1 MLASAPPNPDLQMPR
16 QPTVKPSHIALIC
29 FLAVAVMFVGSI
41 VIGVAVV
48 QAEHAPPAAPSDT
61 Q

>member
-1 MLASAPPNPDLQMPR
+1 MPE
-16 QPTVKPSHIALIC
+16 QSTVKPRTIALIC
-29 FLAVAVMFVGSI
+29 AVAAGLLFVGSI

-48 QAEHAPPAAPSDT
+48 QAEHVAPAQPND

>member
-1 MLASAPPNPDLQMPR
+1 MPK

-29 FLAVAVMFVGSI
+29 ILAVGIMFVGSI
-41 VIGVAVV
+41 AISMAVV
-48 QAEHAPPAAPSDT
+48 QAERAAPAAPSDP

>member
-1 MLASAPPNPDLQMPR
+1 MSK

-29 FLAVAVMFVGSI
+29 ILAVGVMFVGSI
-41 VIGVAVV
+41 VISVAVV
-48 QAEHAPPAAPSDT
+48 QAEHAAPADA